1 MVDKVND
8 DPFDVA
14 DVDVGVDASDD
25 GDSDVMPGTPSEDIV
40 PASEEVI
47 ENMLADVAP
56 VAPVTQPNTFG
67 VAGPGTLYTR
77 IWFKR
82 TSMKNL
88 QDTLDPTKPNP
99 NNSACNEIRDMIAE
113 GGWNLF
119 SVQLAPNAFDVFV
132 VMVK

>member
-25 GDSDVMPGTPSEDIV
+25 GDDDVTPGTPSEDIV

-56 VAPVTQPNTFG
+56 VAPVAPVTQPNTFG
-67 VAGPGTLYTR
+67 VAGPGALYTR

-99 NNSACNEIRDMIAE
+99 NNSARDMIAG
-113 GGWNLF
+113 GGWSLF